1 MKRRMSSP
9 RRGSSRKLGVSETLF
24 KMSTALL
31 LVALSV
37 ACATSSPHRRQIV
50 LYSEAE
56 MIRQGEDA
64 YRQMPSELPMGSDPH
79 ETTHVKC
86 VEDHVVAA
94 LELTKQA
101 ADRWEF
107 NLFNKPR
114 GNAFAVPGG
123 KIGIHKGLFD
133 VAYNQDQGSEAD
145 AMGLMPMAIAGFD
158 HEHPPC
164 CGKNWFRSRH
174 RAPQS
179 LATRPS
185 PETRL
190 TTLRNLMDQR
200 LSAKMQKLSS
210 GLVPHGSPMQ

>member
-133 VAYNQDQGSEAD
+133 VAYNQDQESEAD
-145 AMGLMPMAIAGFD
+145 AMGLMPVAIAGFD

-164 CGKNWFRSRH
+164 YGKKWVQIQAQGAPVPCNPPFPRNAAYHPSESDGSAPFCENAEAQQRSC
-174 RAPQS
+174 P
-179 LATRPS
+179 
-185 PETRL
+185 
-190 TTLRNLMDQR
+190 
-200 LSAKMQKLSS
+200 
-210 GLVPHGSPMQ
+210 